1 MLAQASPLLLLL
13 LLVTQCLDGADCS
26 TITTQ
31 RPAPRRDG
39 QYPPPETLAFL
50 RPLGKLCLQ
59 ETGVSPEAVKRFSD
73 ADPFDDNR
81 ALKCYMDCMF
91 RVTNV
96 TDDRGEL
103 HMGKLLEHVPTEFE
117 DIALR
122 MGVRC
127 TRPKGKDVCE
137 RAFWFHK
144 CWKTSD
150 PVVGKLLGP

>member
-1 MLAQASPLLLLL
+1 MLVQVFSFQQLLLL
-13 LLVTQCLDGADCS
+13 LLVVLCLTGLKCIPA
-26 TITTQ
+26 Q
-31 RPAPRRDG
+31 RPTPRRDAE
-39 QYPPPETLAFL
+39 YPPPKTLGFL
-50 RPLGKLCLQ
+50 LPLGERCKQ
-59 ETGVSPEAVKRFSD
+59 ETGVSGEAIKRFSD
-73 ADPFDDNR
+73 ADIFDDDR

-91 RVTNV
+91 RLTNV

-103 HMGKLLEHVPTEFE
+103 HMGKLLEHVPHEFE

-122 MGVRC
+122 MGVKC

-150 PVVGKLLGP
+150 PVHYYLV